1 MRKLRSQRLRRVP
14 VIPMIV
20 NAIPNVRFSLIA
32 ESGRE
37 TYCLG
42 VEPSETSGGSPEKP
56 AAAAQ
61 RPGRERIQNA
71 QYTLPSRERNL
82 FSHRATESR
91 RQGKPSPLA
100 TIPAELAQR
109 FCDLTICASCKSILR
124 THSQMARCR
133 QRVACFSRPSIGC
146 SPGPR
151 PPSKASPSSHWTPI
165 ASL

>member
-14 VIPMIV
+14 VIPIIV
-20 NAIPNVRFSLIA
+20 NATPKVRFSLIA

-71 QYTLPSRERNL
+71 QYTRSLAGTQSL
-82 FSHRATESR
+82 FLSGDGAAVSQEDELTLQASEQH
-91 RQGKPSPLA
+91 PLA
-100 TIPAELAQR
+100 EILL
-109 FCDLTICASCKSILR
+109 FDLE
-124 THSQMARCR
+124 
-133 QRVACFSRPSIGC
+133 
-146 SPGPR
+146 
-151 PPSKASPSSHWTPI
+151 
-165 ASL
+165 

>member
-14 VIPMIV
+14 VIPIIV
-20 NAIPNVRFSLIA
+20 NATPKVRFSLIA

-37 TYCLG
+37 TYCSG
-42 VEPSETSGGSPEKP
+42 VEPSETSGEAPEKP

-91 RQGKPSPLA
+91 RQGKPCPLE
-100 TIPAELAQR
+100 TIPAGLAQR
-109 FCDLTICASCKSILR
+109 FCDLTICASCGSILR
-124 THSQMARCR
+124 THSPTRPAPSSLPA
-133 QRVACFSRPSIGC
+133 VTSGFSRC
-146 SPGPR
+146 SSAGWCSR
-151 PPSKASPSSHWTPI
+151 SSALSCSRLSGI
-165 ASL
+165 R